1 MKVSLLLSSV
11 IFPACVS
18 AQFFSEGWKPG
29 QAVKS
34 GSFGNGFDP
43 SAKPTAVVHGYRP
56 GETQPPAAAPTQ
68 KPFSLSSLFDP
79 ISYLESGP
87 LRALLE
93 SAGVNV
99 TEKLE
104 TAKAVATK
112 PLWDERIPL
121 ITDHNYEDLIVNE
134 ELSWQDESER
144 IWFIAM
150 YVCLQTSIGLRH

>member
-1 MKVSLLLSSV
+1 MKLSLLLSSV

-29 QAVKS
+29 QAAQS
-34 GSFGNGFDP
+34 GSFGSGFDP
-43 SAKPTAVVHGYRP
+43 SAKPTAVVHGHKP
-56 GETQPPAAAPTQ
+56 GETQPPAAAAPP

-79 ISYLESGP
+79 TIYLESGP
-87 LRALLE
+87 LRVLLE
-93 SAGVNV
+93 SAGINV

-104 TAKAVATK
+104 TAKAIATK

-121 ITDHNYEDLIVNE
+121 ITDHNFEDLIVGE

-144 IWFIAM
+144 IWFIMM
-150 YVCLQTSIGLRH
+150 YVYLLTSIHV